1 MLPKSRIF
9 SVLLLGLGV
18 ALVVAGVAAPA
29 FLDFSPRLPLE
40 LKNTTWTLKDE
51 SADSQ
56 VVNKDGMSPYSGPMT
71 YQINASIQE
80 PSNEDTATLRI
91 GETRLRGDGQGLDDL
106 SRAQVWT
113 YPIDRLSGE
122 AEGEASLSH
131 TLASPE
137 EKVSIDGYWL
147 KFPANAE
154 KTNYP
159 VFDPTLR
166 KAVDAVFEEET
177 EVEGRTVYRYHQEIE
192 PTNVAQ
198 LYAADGNTTSFPKE
212 DGGQEP
218 GYLMHS
224 GSRDFYVDQATGLV
238 VGMEMDIDDYYA
250 DREGV
255 GREPAFV
262 FNGSSSEE
270 ARVALLE
277 EAKSFP
283 RNHVAEIVRWVV
295 LGIGIV
301 LTFIGVIGALGIYDR
316 KNKHVRRRGKKSVS
330 EIKSESYS

>member
-18 ALVVAGVAAPA
+18 ALVAAGIAAPA
-29 FLDFSPRLPLE
+29 FLNFSPRLPLE
-40 LKNTTWTLKDE
+40 LKNTTWTLKDD
-51 SADSQ
+51 SADSK
-56 VVNKDGMSPYSGPMT
+56 VVNKDGTSPYSGPMT

-80 PSNEDTATLRI
+80 PSDEDTATLRI
-91 GETRLRGDGQGLDDL
+91 GETRLRGDGQGIDDL
-106 SRAQVWT
+106 SQAQVWT

-122 AEGEASLSH
+122 AEAEASLSH

-137 EKVSIDGYWL
+137 DQVAIDGYWL
-147 KFPANAE
+147 KFPADAE

-238 VGMEMDIDDYYA
+238 VGMDMDIDDYYA

-255 GREPAFV
+255 ERERAFV
-262 FNGSSSEE
+262 FNGATSEE
-270 ARVALLE
+270 SRAALIA

-283 RNHVAEIVRWVV
+283 RNHVAEIARWAA

-301 LTFIGVIGALGIYDR
+301 LTFIGVIGALGIWDR
-316 KNKHVRRRGKKSVS
+316 KNKHVRRRGKKDKAKVN
-330 EIKSESYS
+330 SESAS

>member
-262 FNGSSSEE
+262 FNGSSSEG

-277 EAKSFP
+277 EAKTFP

-301 LTFIGVIGALGIYDR
+301 LTFIGVIGALGVYDR

>member
-18 ALVVAGVAAPA
+18 ALVVAGVAALA

-262 FNGSSSEE
+262 FNGSSSEG

-277 EAKSFP
+277 EAKTFP

-301 LTFIGVIGALGIYDR
+301 LTFIGVIGALGVYDR

-330 EIKSESYS
+330 ELKSERYS

>member
-255 GREPAFV
+255 GRKPAFV
-262 FNGSSSEE
+262 FNGSSSEG

-277 EAKSFP
+277 EAKTFP

-295 LGIGIV
+295 LGIGIA
-301 LTFIGVIGALGIYDR
+301 LTFIGVIGALGVYDR

>member
-18 ALVVAGVAAPA
+18 ALVAAGVAAPA

-40 LKNTTWTLKDE
+40 LKNTTWALKDD

-56 VVNKDGMSPYSGPMT
+56 VVNKDGTSPYSGPMT

-80 PSNEDTATLRI
+80 PSDEDTATLRI
-91 GETRLRGDGQGLDDL
+91 GETRLRGDGQGIDDL
-106 SRAQVWT
+106 SQAQVWT

-122 AEGEASLSH
+122 AEAEASLSH

-137 EKVSIDGYWL
+137 DQVAIDGYWL
-147 KFPANAE
+147 KFPADAE

-177 EVEGRTVYRYHQEIE
+177 DIEGRTVYRYHQEIE

-198 LYAADGNTTSFPKE
+198 LYAADGNITSFPKE

-238 VGMEMDIDDYYA
+238 VGMDMDIDDYYA

-255 GREPAFV
+255 GCERAFV
-262 FNGSSSEE
+262 FNGSTSEE
-270 ARVALLE
+270 SRAALIA
-277 EAKSFP
+277 EAESFP
-283 RNHVAEIVRWVV
+283 RNHVAEIARWVA
-295 LGIGIV
+295 LGIGIL

-316 KNKHVRRRGKKSVS
+316 KNKHVRRRGKKNATQIARQSS
-330 EIKSESYS
+330 S

>member
-80 PSNEDTATLRI
+80 PSNEDIATLRI

-198 LYAADGNTTSFPKE
+198 LYAADGNTTSFPRE

-262 FNGSSSEE
+262 FNGSSSEG

-330 EIKSESYS
+330 EIKSDSYS

>member
-18 ALVVAGVAAPA
+18 ALVAAGVAAPA

-40 LKNTTWTLKDE
+40 LKNTTWALKDD

-56 VVNKDGMSPYSGPMT
+56 VVNKDGTSPYSGPMT

-80 PSNEDTATLRI
+80 PSDEDTATLRI
-91 GETRLRGDGQGLDDL
+91 GETRLRGDGQGIDDL
-106 SRAQVWT
+106 SQAQVWT

-122 AEGEASLSH
+122 AEAEASLSH

-137 EKVSIDGYWL
+137 DQVAIDGYWL
-147 KFPANAE
+147 KFPADAE

-177 EVEGRTVYRYHQEIE
+177 DIEGRTVYRYHQEIE

-198 LYAADGNTTSFPKE
+198 LYAADGNITSFPKE

-238 VGMEMDIDDYYA
+238 VGMDMDIDDYYA

-255 GREPAFV
+255 GCERAFV
-262 FNGSSSEE
+262 FNGSTSEE
-270 ARVALLE
+270 SRAALIA
-277 EAKSFP
+277 EAESFP
-283 RNHVAEIVRWVV
+283 RNHVAEIARWVA
-295 LGIGIV
+295 LGIGIL

-316 KNKHVRRRGKKSVS
+316 KNKHVRRRGKKNVTQIARQSS
-330 EIKSESYS
+330 S

>member
-18 ALVVAGVAAPA
+18 ALVAAGVAAPA
-29 FLDFSPRLPLE
+29 FLDFSSRLPLE
-40 LKNTTWTLKDE
+40 LKNTTWTLKDD

-56 VVNKDGMSPYSGPMT
+56 VVNKDGTSPYSGPMT

-80 PSNEDTATLRI
+80 PSDEDTATLRI
-91 GETRLRGDGQGLDDL
+91 GETRLRGDGQGIDDL
-106 SRAQVWT
+106 SQAQVWT

-122 AEGEASLSH
+122 AEAEASLSH

-137 EKVSIDGYWL
+137 EKVAVDGYWL
-147 KFPANAE
+147 KFPADAE

-177 EVEGRTVYRYHQEIE
+177 EIDGRTVYRYHQEIE

-212 DGGQEP
+212 DGGHEP

-224 GSRDFYVDQATGLV
+224 GSTDFYVDQATGLV
-238 VGMEMDIDDYYA
+238 VGMDMDIDDYYA

-255 GREPAFV
+255 GRERAFV
-262 FNGSSSEE
+262 FNGSTSEE
-270 ARVALLE
+270 SRAALLD

-283 RNHVAEIVRWVV
+283 RNRVAEIARWAA

-301 LTFIGVIGALGIYDR
+301 FTFIGVIGALGIYDR
-316 KNKHVRRRGKKSVS
+316 KNKHVRRRGKKSAS
-330 EIKSESYS
+330 EMTSESVS

>member
-80 PSNEDTATLRI
+80 PSNEDIATLRI

-198 LYAADGNTTSFPKE
+198 LYAADGNTTSFPRE

-224 GSRDFYVDQATGLV
+224 GSRDFYVDQVTGLV
-238 VGMEMDIDDYYA
+238 VGMELDIDDYYA

-277 EAKSFP
+277 EAKTFP

-301 LTFIGVIGALGIYDR
+301 LTFIGVIGALGVYDR

-330 EIKSESYS
+330 ELKSERYS

>member
-166 KAVDAVFEEET
+166 KAVDAVFEEEI

>member
-277 EAKSFP
+277 EAKTFP

-330 EIKSESYS
+330 EIKSDSYS

>member
-18 ALVVAGVAAPA
+18 AMVAAGVAAPA

-56 VVNKDGMSPYSGPMT
+56 VVNKDGTSPYSGPMT
-71 YQINASIQE
+71 YQINAGIQE
-80 PSNEDTATLRI
+80 PSDEDTATLRI

-106 SRAQVWT
+106 SQAQVWT

-122 AEGEASLSH
+122 AKAEASLSH

-137 EKVSIDGYWL
+137 EKVAVDGYWL
-147 KFPANAE
+147 KFPADAE

-177 EVEGRTVYRYHQEIE
+177 EIDGRTVYRYHQEIE
-192 PTNVAQ
+192 PTSVAQ

-212 DGGQEP
+212 DGGHEP

-224 GSRDFYVDQATGLV
+224 GSTDFYVDQATGLV
-238 VGMEMDIDDYYA
+238 VGMDMDIDDYYA

-255 GREPAFV
+255 GRERAFV
-262 FNGSSSEE
+262 FNGSTSEE
-270 ARVALLE
+270 SRAALLD

-283 RNHVAEIVRWVV
+283 RNRVAEIARWAA

-301 LTFIGVIGALGIYDR
+301 FTFIGVIGALGIYDR
-316 KNKHVRRRGKKSVS
+316 KNTHVRRRGKKSDS
-330 EIKSESYS
+330 EMTSESAR

>member
-18 ALVVAGVAAPA
+18 ALVVAGVAASA

-262 FNGSSSEE
+262 FNGSSSEG

-277 EAKSFP
+277 EAKTFP

-301 LTFIGVIGALGIYDR
+301 LTFIGVIGALGVYDR

>member
-71 YQINASIQE
+71 YQIKASIQE

-277 EAKSFP
+277 EAKTFP

-301 LTFIGVIGALGIYDR
+301 LTFIGVIGALGVYDR

>member
-18 ALVVAGVAAPA
+18 ALVAAGVAAPA
-29 FLDFSPRLPLE
+29 FLDFSSRLPLE
-40 LKNTTWTLKDE
+40 LKNTTWTLKDD

-56 VVNKDGMSPYSGPMT
+56 VVNKDGTSPYSGPMT

-80 PSNEDTATLRI
+80 PSDEDTATLRI
-91 GETRLRGDGQGLDDL
+91 GETRLRGDGQGIDDL
-106 SRAQVWT
+106 SQAQVWT

-122 AEGEASLSH
+122 AEAEASLSH
-131 TLASPE
+131 TLATPE
-137 EKVSIDGYWL
+137 EKVAIDGYWL
-147 KFPANAE
+147 KFPADAE

-166 KAVDAVFEEET
+166 KTVDAVFEEET
-177 EVEGRTVYRYHQEIE
+177 EIDGRTVYRYHQEIE

-212 DGGQEP
+212 DGGHEP

-224 GSRDFYVDQATGLV
+224 GSTDFYVDQATGLV
-238 VGMEMDIDDYYA
+238 VGMDMDIDDYYA
-250 DREGV
+250 DREGI
-255 GREPAFV
+255 GRERAFV
-262 FNGSSSEE
+262 FNGSTSEE
-270 ARVALLE
+270 SRAALLD

-283 RNHVAEIVRWVV
+283 RNRVAEIARWAA

-301 LTFIGVIGALGIYDR
+301 FTFIGVIGALGIYDR
-316 KNKHVRRRGKKSVS
+316 KNKHVRRRGKKSAS
-330 EIKSESYS
+330 EMTSESVS

>member
-255 GREPAFV
+255 GRKPAFV
-262 FNGSSSEE
+262 FNGSSSEG

-277 EAKSFP
+277 EAKTFP

-301 LTFIGVIGALGIYDR
+301 LTFIGVIGALGVYDR

>member
-277 EAKSFP
+277 EAKTFP

-301 LTFIGVIGALGIYDR
+301 LTFIGVIGALGVYDR

>member
-166 KAVDAVFEEET
+166 KAVDGVFEEET

-277 EAKSFP
+277 EAKTFP

-301 LTFIGVIGALGIYDR
+301 LTFIGVIGALGVYDR